1 MPEHRQGQ
9 SNGTVLAIDGACR
22 RPGIPPGAGTRHGE
36 DLMGLTIVHKSDLA
50 TRKKNPRVALVLA
63 GGAVTGGAYK
73 LGGLK
78 ALDDF
83 LVNRKTTD
91 FDIYVGLSAGAFL
104 AAPLAG
110 GVTPPEMLRSLD
122 CYSPNLAEFAQKPL
136 EFLVDL
142 LTYVPSALYDFL
154 AQTPELVRSLQEP
167 LAQARRRPTLV
178 NLIECVK
185 PVIDAVGAA
194 REFPFPLAYL
204 PSGLFDN
211 ASLERYL
218 RHNIDRRGMT
228 NDFRVLYRL
237 RQVELYIVAMNL
249 DTAERVVFG
258 HDEDTSVTISEA
270 VQASTALPGFYK
282 PARLKGVDYVDG
294 GVRRTANIDVAI
306 EHGAD
311 LIICYNPFRPFSNRV
326 VRRYVPERNQ
336 YQLEGRPLADQGI
349 LTVLNQVLRTLLHSR
364 LQLGIQQYQDDP
376 HFQGDIILL
385 EPGETDLAFF
395 KMAPLNLWAGRSAG
409 AHGYLSVTQAIEAH
423 YEMIRQI
430 LQTYGVLMTRKEVR
444 EGLERLL
451 RHEPSEGPE
460 DVLLRDVPKRD
471 LRVA

>member
-1 MPEHRQGQ
+1 
-9 SNGTVLAIDGACR
+9 
-22 RPGIPPGAGTRHGE
+22 
-36 DLMGLTIVHKSDLA
+36 MGLTIVHKSDLA
-50 TRKKNPRVALVLA
+50 TRKKSPRVALVLA

-122 CYSPNLAEFAQKPL
+122 GSSEDFTYLSPLDFYTPNLTEFARKPV

-154 AQTPELVRSLQEP
+154 ARTPELVRALQEP
-167 LAQARRRPTLV
+167 LAQARRRPTLA

-185 PVIDAVGAA
+185 PLVEAVGGA

-211 ASLERYL
+211 AALERYL
-218 RHNIDRRGMT
+218 RHNIERRGMT

-237 RQVELYIVAMNL
+237 
-249 DTAERVVFG
+249 
-258 HDEDTSVTISEA
+258 
-270 VQASTALPGFYK
+270 
-282 PARLKGVDYVDG
+282 
-294 GVRRTANIDVAI
+294 
-306 EHGAD
+306 
-311 LIICYNPFRPFSNRV
+311 
-326 VRRYVPERNQ
+326 
-336 YQLEGRPLADQGI
+336 
-349 LTVLNQVLRTLLHSR
+349 
-364 LQLGIQQYQDDP
+364 QLGIQQYQDDP
-376 HFQGDIILL
+376 NFQGDIILL

-430 LQTYGVLMTRKEVR
+430 LASYGVLMTRKEVR

-451 RHEPSEGPE
+451 RNQPSDGPE
-460 DVLLRDVPKRD
+460 DVLLRDVPKRE

>member
-1 MPEHRQGQ
+1 
-9 SNGTVLAIDGACR
+9 
-22 RPGIPPGAGTRHGE
+22 
-36 DLMGLTIVHKSDLA
+36 MGLTIVHKSDLT

-110 GVTPPEMLRSLD
+110 GVTPPEMLRALEATSEDFTYLSPLEFYSL
-122 CYSPNLAEFAQKPL
+122 NLREFVGKPL

-142 LTYVPSALYDFL
+142 FTYFPNLIYEFL
-154 AQTPELVRSLQEP
+154 VQTPELVRSLQEP
-167 LAQARRRPTLV
+167 LSRARNRPTLG
-178 NLIECVK
+178 NLVECAK
-185 PVIDAVGAA
+185 PLIDAIGSA

-204 PSGLFDN
+204 PSGVFDN
-211 ASLERYL
+211 GSLERYL
-218 RHNIDRRGMT
+218 RHNIERRGMT

-237 RQVELYIVAMNL
+237 RKVELYIVAMNL

-258 HDEDTSVTISEA
+258 HDEDTSLTISEA

-282 PARLKGVDYVDG
+282 PARIKGVDYVDG

-311 LIICYNPFRPFSNRV
+311 LVICYNPFRPFNNTV
-326 VRRYVPERNQ
+326 VKGRHRRGEP
-336 YQLEGRPLADQGI
+336 GTPLAEYGM
-349 LTVLNQVLRTLLHSR
+349 LAVLNQVFRSMLHSR
-364 LQLGIQQYQDDP
+364 LHLALHQYRDDP
-376 HFQGDIILL
+376 DFNGDIILV
-385 EPGETDLAFF
+385 EP
-395 KMAPLNLWAGRSAG
+395 
-409 AHGYLSVTQAIEAH
+409 
-423 YEMIRQI
+423 
-430 LQTYGVLMTRKEVR
+430 
-444 EGLERLL
+444 
-451 RHEPSEGPE
+451 
-460 DVLLRDVPKRD
+460 
-471 LRVA
+471 

>member
-1 MPEHRQGQ
+1 
-9 SNGTVLAIDGACR
+9 
-22 RPGIPPGAGTRHGE
+22 
-36 DLMGLTIVHKSDLA
+36 MGLTIVHKSDLS
-50 TRKKNPRVALVLA
+50 TRKRSPRVALVLA

-110 GVTPPEMLRSLD
+110 GVSPPEMLRSLD
-122 CYSPNLAEFAQKPL
+122 GSSEEFTYLSPLDFYNLNLREFLNKPL

-142 LTYVPSALYDFL
+142 ITYFPVTFHDFL
-154 AQTPELVRSLQEP
+154 VRTPELVRTLQEP
-167 LAQARRRPTLV
+167 VARARQRPSLA

-185 PVIDAVGAA
+185 PVVDAIGSA

-211 ASLERYL
+211 GSIEGYL
-218 RHNIDRRGMT
+218 RHNIERRGMT
-228 NDFRVLYRL
+228 NDFRVLKRL
-237 RQVELYIVAMNL
+237 RGVELYIVAMNL

-258 HDEDTSVTISEA
+258 HDEDTSLTVSEA

-282 PARLKGVDYVDG
+282 PARIKGVDYVDG

-311 LIICYNPFRPFSNRV
+311 LVICYNPFRPFSNRV
-326 VRRYVPERNQ
+326 VRRYSPERNEYRLQ
-336 YQLEGRPLADQGI
+336 GRPLADQGM
-349 LTVLNQVLRTLLHSR
+349 LMVLNQVLRTLLHSR
-364 LQLGIQQYQDDP
+364 LQLGVRQYQDDP

-385 EPGETDLAFF
+385 EPAETDLAFF
-395 KMAPLNLWAGRSAG
+395 KMAPLNLWAGRRAG
-409 AHGYLSVTQAIEAH
+409 AHGYLSVTQSIEAH
-423 YEMIRQI
+423 YELIRSI
-430 LQTYGVLMTRKEVR
+430 LQSYGVLMTRKEVR

-451 RHEPSEGPE
+451 RTEPTEAPD
-460 DVLLRDVPKRD
+460 DVLLREVPKRN
-471 LRVA
+471 LHVA

>member
-1 MPEHRQGQ
+1 
-9 SNGTVLAIDGACR
+9 
-22 RPGIPPGAGTRHGE
+22 
-36 DLMGLTIVHKSDLA
+36 MGLTIVHKSDLA
-50 TRKKNPRVALVLA
+50 TRRKNPRIALVLA
-63 GGAVTGGAYK
+63 GGAITGGAYK

-110 GVTPPEMLRSLD
+110 GVTPPEMLRALEATSEDFTYLSPLEFYSL
-122 CYSPNLAEFAQKPL
+122 NLREFVAKPL

-142 LTYVPSALYDFL
+142 FTYFPNLIYEFL
-154 AQTPELVRSLQEP
+154 VQTPELVRSLHEP
-167 LAQARRRPTLV
+167 LSRARNRPTLA
-178 NLIECVK
+178 NLVECAK
-185 PVIDAVGAA
+185 PLIDAIGSA

-204 PSGLFDN
+204 PSGVFDN
-211 ASLERYL
+211 GSLERYL
-218 RHNIDRRGMT
+218 RHNIERRGMT

-237 RQVELYIVAMNL
+237 RKVELYIVAMNL
-249 DTAERVVFG
+249 ATAERAVFG
-258 HDEDTSVTISEA
+258 HDEDTSLTISEA

-282 PARLKGVDYVDG
+282 PARIKGVDYVDG

-311 LIICYNPFRPFSNRV
+311 LVICYNPFRPFSNRV
-326 VRRYVPERNQ
+326 VRRFVPERNS
-336 YQLEGRPLADQGI
+336 YQLEGRPLADQGM

-364 LQLGIQQYQDDP
+364 LQLGIRQYQDDP

-385 EPGETDLAFF
+385 EPGETDLTFF

-409 AHGYLSVTQAIEAH
+409 AHGYLSVTQSIEAH
-423 YEMIRQI
+423 YELIRQI
-430 LQTYGVLMTRKEVR
+430 LQSYGVLMTRREVR

-451 RHEPSEGPE
+451 RTEASETPD
-460 DVLLRDVPKRD
+460 DVLLRDVPKRN
-471 LRVA
+471 LHVA

>member
-1 MPEHRQGQ
+1 
-9 SNGTVLAIDGACR
+9 
-22 RPGIPPGAGTRHGE
+22 
-36 DLMGLTIVHKSDLA
+36 MGLTIVHKSDLS

-63 GGAVTGGAYK
+63 GGAVSGGAYK

-122 CYSPNLAEFAQKPL
+122 GTSEEFTYLSPLDFYKLNLREFVSKPL
-136 EFLVDL
+136 EFLADL
-142 LTYVPSALYDFL
+142 ATYFPTILQDFL
-154 AQTPELVRSLQEP
+154 AQTPEVVRALQGP
-167 LAQARRRPTLV
+167 LAQARREPTLG

-185 PVIDAVGAA
+185 PIVDAIGSA
-194 REFPFPLAYL
+194 REFPFPLSYL
-204 PSGLFDN
+204 PSGMFDN
-211 ASLERYL
+211 SSLERYL
-218 RHNIDRRGMT
+218 RHNIERRGMS

-237 RQVELYIVAMNL
+237 RGTSLYIVAMNL

-270 VQASTALPGFYK
+270 VQASTALPGFYR

-326 VRRYVPERNQ
+326 VRRYVPERNEYRLQ
-336 YQLEGRPLADQGI
+336 GRPLADQGM
-349 LTVLNQVLRTLLHSR
+349 LMVLNQVLRTLLHSR
-364 LQLGIQQYQDDP
+364 LQLGVRQYQDDP
-376 HFQGDIILL
+376 HFEGDIILL
-385 EPGETDLAFF
+385 EPAETDLTFF
-395 KMAPLNLWAGRSAG
+395 KMAPLNLWASRSAG
-409 AHGYLSVTQAIEAH
+409 AHGYLSVTQSIEAH
-423 YEMIRQI
+423 YELIRSI
-430 LQTYGVLMTRKEVR
+430 LQSYGVLMTRKEVR

-451 RHEPSEGPE
+451 RTEATEAPD
-460 DVLLRDVPKRD
+460 DVLLREVPKRN
-471 LRVA
+471 LHVA

>member
-1 MPEHRQGQ
+1 
-9 SNGTVLAIDGACR
+9 
-22 RPGIPPGAGTRHGE
+22 
-36 DLMGLTIVHKSDLA
+36 MGLTIVHKSDLS
-50 TRKKNPRVALVLA
+50 TRKRNPKVALVLA

-91 FDIYVGLSAGAFL
+91 FDIYVGLSAGSFL

-110 GVTPPEMLRSLD
+110 GVTPPEMLRSLEGSSD
-122 CYSPNLAEFAQKPL
+122 DFTQLTAIDFYRVNVAEFATKPI
-136 EFLVDL
+136 EFVVDL
-142 LTYVPSALYDFL
+142 LTYVPGLVYDFV
-154 AQTPELVRSLQEP
+154 AQSPKLMRTLEDRLRR
-167 LAQARRRPTLV
+167 ARRQPSLSNLLECARPV
-178 NLIECVK
+178 V
-185 PVIDAVGAA
+185 DAIGSA

-211 ASLERYL
+211 SSLERYL
-218 RHNIDRRGMT
+218 RHNIERRGLP
-228 NDFRVLYRL
+228 NDFRALHRL

-258 HDEDTSVTISEA
+258 HDEDLSLTISEA

-311 LIICYNPFRPFSNRV
+311 LVICYNPFRPFSNRIT
-326 VRRYVPERNQ
+326 RRFVPERQ
-336 YQLEGRPLADQGI
+336 TYVIEGRPLADQGM
-349 LTVLNQVLRTLLHSR
+349 LTVLNQVFRTLLHSR
-364 LQLGIQQYQDDP
+364 LQLGVRQYQDDP
-376 HFQGDIILL
+376 GFQGDIILL
-385 EPGETDLAFF
+385 EPAETDEMFF
-395 KMAPLNLWAGRSAG
+395 NMAPLNLWAGRSAG
-409 AHGYLSVTQAIEAH
+409 AHGYLSVTETVESH
-423 YEMIRQI
+423 YDLIRQI
-430 LQTYGVLMTRKEVR
+430 LQSYGVQMSRKEVR

-451 RHEPSEGPE
+451 TSEPTDTPDE
-460 DVLLRDVPKRD
+460 VLLRDVPKRD
-471 LRVA
+471 LHVA

>member
-1 MPEHRQGQ
+1 
-9 SNGTVLAIDGACR
+9 
-22 RPGIPPGAGTRHGE
+22 
-36 DLMGLTIVHKSDLA
+36 MGLTIVHKSDLTA
-50 TRKKNPRVALVLA
+50 RKRNPRVALVLA

-91 FDIYVGLSAGAFL
+91 FDIYVGLSAGSFL

-110 GVTPPEMLRSLD
+110 GVTPVEMLKSLD
-122 CYSPNLAEFAQKPL
+122 GSSEDFTQLKPSDFYNLNAGEFVWKPV
-136 EFLVDL
+136 EFLLDL
-142 LTYVPSALYDFL
+142 VSYVPGIFYDFL
-154 AQTPELVRSLQEP
+154 VQAPGLMRHLEETLGR
-167 LAQARRRPTLV
+167 ARREPTLD
-178 NLIECVK
+178 NLLECVN
-185 PVIDAVGAA
+185 PVIDAIGSA

-218 RHNIDRRGMT
+218 RSNIERRGMS
-228 NDFRVLYRL
+228 NDFRVLFRT
-237 RQVELYIVAMNL
+237 RGVELYIVAMNL
-249 DTAERVVFG
+249 DTAERAVFG
-258 HDEDTSVTISEA
+258 HDEDSSLTISEA

-282 PARLKGVDYVDG
+282 PARLRGVDYVDG

-326 VRRYVPERNQ
+326 VRRFRPEQNR
-336 YQLEGRPLADQGI
+336 YALEGRPLADQGM
-349 LTVLNQVLRTLLHSR
+349 LTVLNQVFRTLLHSR
-364 LQLGIQQYQDDP
+364 LQLGIRQYQDDP
-376 HFQGDIILL
+376 HFQGDIILI
-385 EPGETDLAFF
+385 EPAESDLTFF

-409 AHGYLSVTQAIEAH
+409 AHGYLSVTETVESH
-423 YEMIRQI
+423 YELIKQI
-430 LQTYGVLMTRKEVR
+430 LQSYGVQMTRKEVR

-451 RHEPSEGPE
+451 TSEPTESPDE
-460 DVLLRDVPKRD
+460 VLLRDVPRRN
-471 LRVA
+471 LHVA

>member
-1 MPEHRQGQ
+1 
-9 SNGTVLAIDGACR
+9 
-22 RPGIPPGAGTRHGE
+22 
-36 DLMGLTIVHKSDLA
+36 MGVTIVHKGNLA
-50 TRKKNPRVALVLA
+50 ARRKSPRVALVLA

-110 GVTPPEMLRSLD
+110 GVTPPEMLPSLD
-122 CYSPNLAEFAQKPL
+122 GSSEDFTYLSPLDFYNPNLAEFARKPV

-154 AQTPELVRSLQEP
+154 ARTPELVRALQEP
-167 LAQARRRPTLV
+167 LAQARRRPSLA

-185 PVIDAVGAA
+185 PLVEAVGGA

-211 ASLERYL
+211 AALERYL
-218 RHNIDRRGMT
+218 RHNIERRGMT

-258 HDEDTSVTISEA
+258 HDEDTSLSISEA

-282 PARLKGVDYVDG
+282 PARIKGVDYVDG
-294 GVRRTANIDVAI
+294 GVRRTANLDTAI

-311 LIICYNPFRPFSNRV
+311 LVICYNPFRPFSNRV
-326 VRRYVPERNQ
+326 ARRYNPERHE
-336 YQLEGRPLADQGI
+336 YTIEGKPLADQGM
-349 LTVLNQVLRTLLHSR
+349 LVVLNQVLRTLLHSR
-364 LQLGIQQYQDDP
+364 LQLGIRQYQDDP
-376 HFQGDIILL
+376 NFQGDIILL
-385 EPGETDLAFF
+385 EPAETDLAFF
-395 KMAPLNLWAGRSAG
+395 KMAALDFWASRSAG
-409 AHGYLSVTQAIEAH
+409 AHGYLSVTQSIETH
-423 YEMIRQI
+423 YELMRQI
-430 LQTYGVLMTRKEVR
+430 LQSYGIQMTRREVR
-444 EGLERLL
+444 EGLERLT
-451 RHEPSEGPE
+451 RAEPSDSP
-460 DVLLRDVPKRD
+460 DNILMRDVPKRS
-471 LRVA
+471 LHVA

>member
-1 MPEHRQGQ
+1 
-9 SNGTVLAIDGACR
+9 
-22 RPGIPPGAGTRHGE
+22 
-36 DLMGLTIVHKSDLA
+36 MGLTIVHKSDLA
-50 TRKKNPRVALVLA
+50 ARKKNPRVALVLA

-91 FDIYVGLSAGAFL
+91 FDVYVGLSAGAFL

-110 GVTPPEMLRSLD
+110 GVTPPEMLRALD
-122 CYSPNLAEFAQKPL
+122 GASEDFSYLSPLDFYNFNYE
-136 EFLVDL
+136 EFLWKPVEFLLDL
-142 LTYVPSALYDFL
+142 ATYFPNTLYEFVVR
-154 AQTPELVRSLQEP
+154 TPQLVRTLQEP
-167 LAQARRRPTLV
+167 IAEARRRPSLG

-185 PVIDAVGAA
+185 PLVEAIGAA

-211 ASLERYL
+211 GSIERYL
-218 RHNIDRRGMT
+218 RYNIERRGLT

-258 HDEDTSVTISEA
+258 HDEDTSLTISEA

-282 PARLKGVDYVDG
+282 PARIKGVDYVDG

-311 LIICYNPFRPFSNRV
+311 LVICYNPFRPFSNRV
-326 VRRYVPERNQ
+326 VRRYLPERNE
-336 YQLEGRPLADQGI
+336 YKLEGRPLADQGM

-364 LQLGIQQYQDDP
+364 LQLGIRQYQDDP
-376 HFQGDIILL
+376 NFQGDIILL
-385 EPGETDLAFF
+385 EPGETDLTFF
-395 KMAPLNLWAGRSAG
+395 KMAPLNIWQGRSAG
-409 AHGYLSVTQAIEAH
+409 AHGYLSVTQSIEAH
-423 YEMIRQI
+423 YELIRQI
-430 LQTYGVLMTRKEVR
+430 LGSYGILMTRKEVR

-451 RHEPSEGPE
+451 RTEPSEAPDE
-460 DVLLRDVPKRD
+460 VLLRDVPKRN
-471 LRVA
+471 LHVA